1 MVMIEKM
8 KFLSITGPKADIDRM
23 TETYLSKYEIHLENA
38 LSELTEVANL
48 SPFLEINPYKE
59 ALSTIDSFYEQLEDP
74 SQISPE
80 PMDIEKAIKTV
91 RAVQDGFRRLEE
103 EKSRLQSEH
112 AEILD
117 PLKIIRPFKNLNFD
131 VSEILNFK
139 YIHYRFGRI
148 EKQYLQKFEK
158 YIYDNL
164 DTLFIKCGE
173 DEMYVYG
180 VYFVPEHQAH
190 KVHAVYSSMHFERI
204 FIPNEYH
211 GTAAEA
217 FEKLDTRHREI
228 HKALDANKEAS
239 RKFLQD
245 NSTKIVSA
253 KAALDAC
260 SSSFDIRK
268 LAACT
273 PGDTNTFYIL
283 CGWMTEKDALAF
295 RKDIQNDEKIF
306 CLMEDQK
313 APATQKP
320 PTKLRNPKLFKPFEM
335 YVKMYGLPAY
345 NEMDPTWF
353 VAITYSFIF
362 GAMFGDVGQGLVLFL
377 GGLFLYKTKKMDL
390 AGIISCAGVF
400 SVFFGKNVAVAF
412 YDRRAIRI
420 RFVQHES
427 KRIISA
433 VFRLRRA
440 VERVSIARRKRYVIL
455 SDIQAFHGDFNRT
468 RYVFYHIRFSV
479 RRRGKLATVGFHFK
493 VSGIVAFLYYQRKSI
508 SFAVNRFRIARKRI
522 CHALGGCGYGIL
534 IFRRAL
540 HRNFQ
545 RRFHV
550 FHGVFAVFF
559 RYRFAVDFHNKR
571 ALIVA
576 RGFRYGKRIIFAV
589 NSLCRTG
596 YFVAFA
602 RWNRY
607 GIRFLFNAAH
617 GDIQIGRYVFHRVFA
632 VRFRKQSIV
641 GFHRKRGSF
650 VSFTCNFKRESIIFA
665 AVHGICAVQFVP
677 LARAERYPVYRIR
690 NLRGIIGNGF
700 VVLRFHFHRIR
711 IHRRKRVERERF
723 LRFQVVAVHVY
734 HIRRCFRNG
743 LPRYGKIVVQY
754 DFRRGE
760 RFRFFPIGI
769 VVARGKAGCR

>member
-38 LSELTEVANL
+38 LSELTEVASL

-91 RAVQDGFRRLEE
+91 RAVQDGFRCLEE

-217 FEKLDTRHREI
+217 FEKLDTRHHEI

-295 RKDIQNDEKIF
+295 QKDIQNDEKIF

-400 SVFFGKNVAVAF
+400 SVFFGFMYGSFFGFEDVLKAIWLKPMNQMMDVPLVGRLNAVFVIAIGFGMFIILICMVFNIINSIRRGDTEKTWFDSNAVAGLVF
-412 YDRRAIRI
+412 YGSIVLTIGLFISGKKLPAAAILVI
-420 RFVQHES
+420 MFGVPLLLMFLKEPLTNLVEKKSKILPEQKGMFFVQSFFELFEVLLS
-427 KRIISA
+427 YLSNTLSFLRIGA
-433 VFRLRRA
+433 
-440 VERVSIARRKRYVIL
+440 
-455 SDIQAFHGDFNRT
+455 
-468 RYVFYHIRFSV
+468 
-479 RRRGKLATVGFHFK
+479 
-493 VSGIVAFLYYQRKSI
+493 
-508 SFAVNRFRIARKRI
+508 FAVS
-522 CHALGGCGYGIL
+522 HAAMMEVVLMLAGATNGGSPNWIVVVLGN
-534 IFRRAL
+534 IFVCAME
-540 HRNFQ
+540 
-545 RRFHV
+545 
-550 FHGVFAVFF
+550 G
-559 RYRFAVDFHNKR
+559 
-571 ALIVA
+571 LIVGIQVL
-576 RGFRYGKRIIFAV
+576 RLEYYEIF
-589 NSLCRTG
+589 S
-596 YFVAFA
+596 
-602 RWNRY
+602 
-607 GIRFLFNAAH
+607 RFYAGNGREFKPFMKAAH
-617 GDIQIGRYVFHRVFA
+617 
-632 VRFRKQSIV
+632 K
-641 GFHRKRGSF
+641 
-650 VSFTCNFKRESIIFA
+650 N
-665 AVHGICAVQFVP
+665 
-677 LARAERYPVYRIR
+677 
-690 NLRGIIGNGF
+690 
-700 VVLRFHFHRIR
+700 
-711 IHRRKRVERERF
+711 
-723 LRFQVVAVHVY
+723 
-734 HIRRCFRNG
+734 
-743 LPRYGKIVVQY
+743 
-754 DFRRGE
+754 
-760 RFRFFPIGI
+760 
-769 VVARGKAGCR
+769 

>member
-38 LSELTEVANL
+38 LSELTEVASL

-295 RKDIQNDEKIF
+295 QKDIQNDEKIF

-400 SVFFGKNVAVAF
+400 SVFFGFMYGSFFGFEDVLKAIWLKPMNQMMDVPLVGRLNAVFVIAIGFGMFIILICMVFNIINSIRRGDTEKTWFDSNAVAGLVF
-412 YDRRAIRI
+412 YGSIVLTIGLFISGKKLPAAAILVI
-420 RFVQHES
+420 MFGVPLLLMFLKEPLTNLVEKKSEILPEQKGMFFVQSFFELFEVLLS
-427 KRIISA
+427 YLSNTLSFLRIGA
-433 VFRLRRA
+433 
-440 VERVSIARRKRYVIL
+440 
-455 SDIQAFHGDFNRT
+455 
-468 RYVFYHIRFSV
+468 
-479 RRRGKLATVGFHFK
+479 
-493 VSGIVAFLYYQRKSI
+493 
-508 SFAVNRFRIARKRI
+508 FAVS
-522 CHALGGCGYGIL
+522 HAAMMEVVLMLAGAANGGSPNWIVVVLGN
-534 IFRRAL
+534 IFVCAME
-540 HRNFQ
+540 
-545 RRFHV
+545 
-550 FHGVFAVFF
+550 G
-559 RYRFAVDFHNKR
+559 
-571 ALIVA
+571 LIVGIQVL
-576 RGFRYGKRIIFAV
+576 RLEYYEIF
-589 NSLCRTG
+589 S
-596 YFVAFA
+596 
-602 RWNRY
+602 
-607 GIRFLFNAAH
+607 RFYAGNGREFKPFMKAAH
-617 GDIQIGRYVFHRVFA
+617 
-632 VRFRKQSIV
+632 K
-641 GFHRKRGSF
+641 
-650 VSFTCNFKRESIIFA
+650 N
-665 AVHGICAVQFVP
+665 
-677 LARAERYPVYRIR
+677 
-690 NLRGIIGNGF
+690 
-700 VVLRFHFHRIR
+700 
-711 IHRRKRVERERF
+711 
-723 LRFQVVAVHVY
+723 
-734 HIRRCFRNG
+734 
-743 LPRYGKIVVQY
+743 
-754 DFRRGE
+754 
-760 RFRFFPIGI
+760 
-769 VVARGKAGCR
+769 

>member
-1 MVMIEKM
+1 MIEKM

-59 ALSTIDSFYEQLEDP
+59 ALSTIDSFYEQLEDS

-80 PMDIEKAIKTV
+80 LMDIEKAIKTV
-91 RAVQDGFRRLEE
+91 RAVQDGFRCLEE

-295 RKDIQNDEKIF
+295 QKDIQNDEKIF

-400 SVFFGKNVAVAF
+400 SVFFGFMYGSFFGFEDVLKAIWLKPMNQMMDVPLVGRLNAVFVIAIGFGMFIILICMVFNIINSIRRGDTEKTWFDSNAVAGLVF
-412 YDRRAIRI
+412 YGSIVLTIGLFISGKKLPAAAILVI
-420 RFVQHES
+420 MFGVPLLLMFLKEPLTNLVEKKSEILPEQKGMFFVQSFFELFEVLLS
-427 KRIISA
+427 YLSNTLSFLRIGA
-433 VFRLRRA
+433 
-440 VERVSIARRKRYVIL
+440 
-455 SDIQAFHGDFNRT
+455 
-468 RYVFYHIRFSV
+468 
-479 RRRGKLATVGFHFK
+479 
-493 VSGIVAFLYYQRKSI
+493 
-508 SFAVNRFRIARKRI
+508 FAVS
-522 CHALGGCGYGIL
+522 HAAMMEVVLMLAGATNGGNPNWIVVVLGN
-534 IFRRAL
+534 IFVCAME
-540 HRNFQ
+540 
-545 RRFHV
+545 
-550 FHGVFAVFF
+550 G
-559 RYRFAVDFHNKR
+559 
-571 ALIVA
+571 LIVGIQVL
-576 RGFRYGKRIIFAV
+576 RLEYYEIF
-589 NSLCRTG
+589 S
-596 YFVAFA
+596 
-602 RWNRY
+602 
-607 GIRFLFNAAH
+607 RFYAGNGREFKPFMKAAH
-617 GDIQIGRYVFHRVFA
+617 
-632 VRFRKQSIV
+632 K
-641 GFHRKRGSF
+641 
-650 VSFTCNFKRESIIFA
+650 N
-665 AVHGICAVQFVP
+665 
-677 LARAERYPVYRIR
+677 
-690 NLRGIIGNGF
+690 
-700 VVLRFHFHRIR
+700 
-711 IHRRKRVERERF
+711 
-723 LRFQVVAVHVY
+723 
-734 HIRRCFRNG
+734 
-743 LPRYGKIVVQY
+743 
-754 DFRRGE
+754 
-760 RFRFFPIGI
+760 
-769 VVARGKAGCR
+769 

>member
-1 MVMIEKM
+1 MIEKM

-80 PMDIEKAIKTV
+80 LMDIEKAIKTV

-245 NSTKIVSA
+245 NSTNIVSA

-295 RKDIQNDEKIF
+295 QKDIQNDEKIF

-400 SVFFGKNVAVAF
+400 SVFFGFMYGSFFGFEDVLKAIWLKPMNQMMDVPLVGRLNAVFVIAIGFGMFIILICMVFNIINSIRRGDTEKTWFDSNAVAGLVF
-412 YDRRAIRI
+412 YGSIVLTIGLFISGKKLPAAAILVI
-420 RFVQHES
+420 MFGVPLLLMFLKEPLTNLVEKKSKILPEQKGMFFVQSFFELFEVLLS
-427 KRIISA
+427 YLSNTLSFLRIGA
-433 VFRLRRA
+433 
-440 VERVSIARRKRYVIL
+440 
-455 SDIQAFHGDFNRT
+455 
-468 RYVFYHIRFSV
+468 
-479 RRRGKLATVGFHFK
+479 
-493 VSGIVAFLYYQRKSI
+493 
-508 SFAVNRFRIARKRI
+508 FAVS
-522 CHALGGCGYGIL
+522 HAAMMEVVLMLAGATNGGNPNWIVVVLGN
-534 IFRRAL
+534 IFVCAME
-540 HRNFQ
+540 
-545 RRFHV
+545 
-550 FHGVFAVFF
+550 G
-559 RYRFAVDFHNKR
+559 
-571 ALIVA
+571 LIVGIQVL
-576 RGFRYGKRIIFAV
+576 RLEYYEIF
-589 NSLCRTG
+589 S
-596 YFVAFA
+596 
-602 RWNRY
+602 
-607 GIRFLFNAAH
+607 RFYAGNGREFKPFMKAAH
-617 GDIQIGRYVFHRVFA
+617 
-632 VRFRKQSIV
+632 K
-641 GFHRKRGSF
+641 
-650 VSFTCNFKRESIIFA
+650 N
-665 AVHGICAVQFVP
+665 
-677 LARAERYPVYRIR
+677 
-690 NLRGIIGNGF
+690 
-700 VVLRFHFHRIR
+700 
-711 IHRRKRVERERF
+711 
-723 LRFQVVAVHVY
+723 
-734 HIRRCFRNG
+734 
-743 LPRYGKIVVQY
+743 
-754 DFRRGE
+754 
-760 RFRFFPIGI
+760 
-769 VVARGKAGCR
+769 

>member
-1 MVMIEKM
+1 MIEKM

-80 PMDIEKAIKTV
+80 LMDIEKAIKTV

-211 GTAAEA
+211 GTASEA

-273 PGDTNTFYIL
+273 PGDTNTIYIL
-283 CGWMTEKDALAF
+283 CGWMTEKNALAF

-400 SVFFGKNVAVAF
+400 SVFFGFMYGSFFGFEDVLKAIWLKPMNQMMDVPLVGRLNAVFVIAIGFGMFIILICMVFNIINSIRRGDTEKTWFDSNAVAGLVF
-412 YDRRAIRI
+412 YGSIVLTIGLFISGKKLPAAAILVI
-420 RFVQHES
+420 MFGVPLLLMFLKEPLTNLVEKKSEILPEQKGMFFVQSFFELFEVLLS
-427 KRIISA
+427 YLSNTLSFLRIGA
-433 VFRLRRA
+433 
-440 VERVSIARRKRYVIL
+440 
-455 SDIQAFHGDFNRT
+455 
-468 RYVFYHIRFSV
+468 
-479 RRRGKLATVGFHFK
+479 
-493 VSGIVAFLYYQRKSI
+493 
-508 SFAVNRFRIARKRI
+508 FAVS
-522 CHALGGCGYGIL
+522 HAAMMEVVLMLAGATNGGSPNWIVVVLGN
-534 IFRRAL
+534 IFVCAME
-540 HRNFQ
+540 
-545 RRFHV
+545 
-550 FHGVFAVFF
+550 G
-559 RYRFAVDFHNKR
+559 
-571 ALIVA
+571 LIVGIQVL
-576 RGFRYGKRIIFAV
+576 RLEYYEIF
-589 NSLCRTG
+589 S
-596 YFVAFA
+596 
-602 RWNRY
+602 
-607 GIRFLFNAAH
+607 RFYAGNGREFKPFMKAAH
-617 GDIQIGRYVFHRVFA
+617 
-632 VRFRKQSIV
+632 K
-641 GFHRKRGSF
+641 
-650 VSFTCNFKRESIIFA
+650 N
-665 AVHGICAVQFVP
+665 
-677 LARAERYPVYRIR
+677 
-690 NLRGIIGNGF
+690 
-700 VVLRFHFHRIR
+700 
-711 IHRRKRVERERF
+711 
-723 LRFQVVAVHVY
+723 
-734 HIRRCFRNG
+734 
-743 LPRYGKIVVQY
+743 
-754 DFRRGE
+754 
-760 RFRFFPIGI
+760 
-769 VVARGKAGCR
+769 

>member
-211 GTAAEA
+211 GTASEA

-295 RKDIQNDEKIF
+295 QKDIQNDEKIF

-400 SVFFGKNVAVAF
+400 SVFFGFMYGSFFGFEDVLKAIWLKPMNQMMDVPLVGRLNAVFVIAIGFGMFIILICMVFNIINSIRRGDTEKTWFDSNAVAGLVF
-412 YDRRAIRI
+412 YGSIVLTIGLFISGKKLPAAAILVI
-420 RFVQHES
+420 MFGVPLLLMFLKEPLTNLVEKKSEILPEQKGMFFVQSFFELFEVLLS
-427 KRIISA
+427 YLSNTLSFLRIGA
-433 VFRLRRA
+433 
-440 VERVSIARRKRYVIL
+440 
-455 SDIQAFHGDFNRT
+455 
-468 RYVFYHIRFSV
+468 
-479 RRRGKLATVGFHFK
+479 
-493 VSGIVAFLYYQRKSI
+493 
-508 SFAVNRFRIARKRI
+508 FAVS
-522 CHALGGCGYGIL
+522 HAAMMEVVLMLAGATNGGSPNWVVVVLGN
-534 IFRRAL
+534 IFVCAME
-540 HRNFQ
+540 
-545 RRFHV
+545 
-550 FHGVFAVFF
+550 G
-559 RYRFAVDFHNKR
+559 
-571 ALIVA
+571 LIVGIQVL
-576 RGFRYGKRIIFAV
+576 RLEYYEIF
-589 NSLCRTG
+589 S
-596 YFVAFA
+596 
-602 RWNRY
+602 
-607 GIRFLFNAAH
+607 RFYAGNGREFKPFMKAAH
-617 GDIQIGRYVFHRVFA
+617 
-632 VRFRKQSIV
+632 K
-641 GFHRKRGSF
+641 
-650 VSFTCNFKRESIIFA
+650 N
-665 AVHGICAVQFVP
+665 
-677 LARAERYPVYRIR
+677 
-690 NLRGIIGNGF
+690 
-700 VVLRFHFHRIR
+700 
-711 IHRRKRVERERF
+711 
-723 LRFQVVAVHVY
+723 
-734 HIRRCFRNG
+734 
-743 LPRYGKIVVQY
+743 
-754 DFRRGE
+754 
-760 RFRFFPIGI
+760 
-769 VVARGKAGCR
+769 

>member
-1 MVMIEKM
+1 MIEKM

-80 PMDIEKAIKTV
+80 LMDIEKAIKTV

-295 RKDIQNDEKIF
+295 QKDIQNDEKIF

-400 SVFFGKNVAVAF
+400 SVFFGFMYGSFFGFEDVLKAIWLKPMNQMMDVPLVGRLNAVFVIAIGFGMFIILICMVFNIINSIRRGDTEKTWFDSNAVAGLVF
-412 YDRRAIRI
+412 YGSIVLTIGLFISGKKLPAAAILVI
-420 RFVQHES
+420 MFGVPLLLMFLKEPLTNLVEKKSEILPEQKGMFFVQSFFELFEVLLS
-427 KRIISA
+427 YLSNTLSFLRIGA
-433 VFRLRRA
+433 
-440 VERVSIARRKRYVIL
+440 
-455 SDIQAFHGDFNRT
+455 
-468 RYVFYHIRFSV
+468 
-479 RRRGKLATVGFHFK
+479 
-493 VSGIVAFLYYQRKSI
+493 
-508 SFAVNRFRIARKRI
+508 FAVS
-522 CHALGGCGYGIL
+522 HAAMMEVVLMLAGATNGGSPNWIVVVLGN
-534 IFRRAL
+534 IFVCAME
-540 HRNFQ
+540 
-545 RRFHV
+545 
-550 FHGVFAVFF
+550 G
-559 RYRFAVDFHNKR
+559 
-571 ALIVA
+571 LIVGIQVL
-576 RGFRYGKRIIFAV
+576 RLEYYEIF
-589 NSLCRTG
+589 S
-596 YFVAFA
+596 
-602 RWNRY
+602 
-607 GIRFLFNAAH
+607 RFYAGNGREFKPFMKAAH
-617 GDIQIGRYVFHRVFA
+617 
-632 VRFRKQSIV
+632 K
-641 GFHRKRGSF
+641 
-650 VSFTCNFKRESIIFA
+650 N
-665 AVHGICAVQFVP
+665 
-677 LARAERYPVYRIR
+677 
-690 NLRGIIGNGF
+690 
-700 VVLRFHFHRIR
+700 
-711 IHRRKRVERERF
+711 
-723 LRFQVVAVHVY
+723 
-734 HIRRCFRNG
+734 
-743 LPRYGKIVVQY
+743 
-754 DFRRGE
+754 
-760 RFRFFPIGI
+760 
-769 VVARGKAGCR
+769 

>member
-1 MVMIEKM
+1 MIEKM

-59 ALSTIDSFYEQLEDP
+59 ALSTIDSFYEQLEDS

-80 PMDIEKAIKTV
+80 LMDIEKAIKTV

-239 RKFLQD
+239 HKFLQD

-295 RKDIQNDEKIF
+295 QKDIQNDEKIF

-400 SVFFGKNVAVAF
+400 SVFFGFMYGSFFGFEDVLKAIWLKPMNQMMDVPLVGRLNAVFVIAIGFGMFIILICMVFNIINSIRRGDTEKTWFDSNAVAGLVF
-412 YDRRAIRI
+412 YGSIVLTIGLFISGKKLPAAAILVI
-420 RFVQHES
+420 MFGVPLLLIFLKEPLTNLVENKSKILPEQKGMFFVQSFFELFEVLLS
-427 KRIISA
+427 YLSNTLSFLRIGA
-433 VFRLRRA
+433 
-440 VERVSIARRKRYVIL
+440 
-455 SDIQAFHGDFNRT
+455 
-468 RYVFYHIRFSV
+468 
-479 RRRGKLATVGFHFK
+479 
-493 VSGIVAFLYYQRKSI
+493 
-508 SFAVNRFRIARKRI
+508 FAVS
-522 CHALGGCGYGIL
+522 HAAMMEVVLMLAGATNGGNPNWIVVVLGN
-534 IFRRAL
+534 IFVCAME
-540 HRNFQ
+540 
-545 RRFHV
+545 
-550 FHGVFAVFF
+550 G
-559 RYRFAVDFHNKR
+559 
-571 ALIVA
+571 LIVGIQVL
-576 RGFRYGKRIIFAV
+576 RLEYYEIF
-589 NSLCRTG
+589 S
-596 YFVAFA
+596 
-602 RWNRY
+602 
-607 GIRFLFNAAH
+607 RFYAGNGREFKPFMKAAH
-617 GDIQIGRYVFHRVFA
+617 
-632 VRFRKQSIV
+632 K
-641 GFHRKRGSF
+641 
-650 VSFTCNFKRESIIFA
+650 N
-665 AVHGICAVQFVP
+665 
-677 LARAERYPVYRIR
+677 
-690 NLRGIIGNGF
+690 
-700 VVLRFHFHRIR
+700 
-711 IHRRKRVERERF
+711 
-723 LRFQVVAVHVY
+723 
-734 HIRRCFRNG
+734 
-743 LPRYGKIVVQY
+743 
-754 DFRRGE
+754 
-760 RFRFFPIGI
+760 
-769 VVARGKAGCR
+769 

>member
-1 MVMIEKM
+1 MIEKM

-80 PMDIEKAIKTV
+80 LMDIEKAIKTV

-260 SSSFDIRK
+260 SFSFDIRK

-295 RKDIQNDEKIF
+295 QKDIQNDEKIF

-400 SVFFGKNVAVAF
+400 SVFFGFMYGSFFGFEEVLKAIWLKPMNQMMDVPLVGRLNAVFVIAIGFGMFIILICMVFNIINSIRRGDTEKTWFDSNAVAGLVF
-412 YDRRAIRI
+412 YGSIVLTIGLFISGKKLPAAAILVI
-420 RFVQHES
+420 MFGVPLLLMFLKEPLTNLVEKKSKILPEQKGMFFVQSFFELFEVLLS
-427 KRIISA
+427 YLSNTLSFLRIGA
-433 VFRLRRA
+433 
-440 VERVSIARRKRYVIL
+440 
-455 SDIQAFHGDFNRT
+455 
-468 RYVFYHIRFSV
+468 
-479 RRRGKLATVGFHFK
+479 
-493 VSGIVAFLYYQRKSI
+493 
-508 SFAVNRFRIARKRI
+508 FAVS
-522 CHALGGCGYGIL
+522 HAAMMEVVLMLAGATNGGNPNWIVVVLGN
-534 IFRRAL
+534 IFVCAME
-540 HRNFQ
+540 
-545 RRFHV
+545 
-550 FHGVFAVFF
+550 G
-559 RYRFAVDFHNKR
+559 
-571 ALIVA
+571 LIVGIQVL
-576 RGFRYGKRIIFAV
+576 RLEYYEIF
-589 NSLCRTG
+589 S
-596 YFVAFA
+596 
-602 RWNRY
+602 
-607 GIRFLFNAAH
+607 RFYAGNGREFKPFMKAAH
-617 GDIQIGRYVFHRVFA
+617 
-632 VRFRKQSIV
+632 K
-641 GFHRKRGSF
+641 
-650 VSFTCNFKRESIIFA
+650 N
-665 AVHGICAVQFVP
+665 
-677 LARAERYPVYRIR
+677 
-690 NLRGIIGNGF
+690 
-700 VVLRFHFHRIR
+700 
-711 IHRRKRVERERF
+711 
-723 LRFQVVAVHVY
+723 
-734 HIRRCFRNG
+734 
-743 LPRYGKIVVQY
+743 
-754 DFRRGE
+754 
-760 RFRFFPIGI
+760 
-769 VVARGKAGCR
+769 

>member
-1 MVMIEKM
+1 MIEKM

-74 SQISPE
+74 PQISPE

-190 KVHAVYSSMHFERI
+190 KIHAVYSSMHFERI

-245 NSTKIVSA
+245 NSTNIVSA
-253 KAALDAC
+253 KVALDAC

-283 CGWMTEKDALAF
+283 CGWMTERDALAF
-295 RKDIQNDEKIF
+295 QKDIQNDEKIF

-400 SVFFGKNVAVAF
+400 SVFFGFMYGSFFGFEDVLKAIWLKPMNQMMDVPLVGRLNAVFVIAIGFGMFIILICMVFNIINSIRRGDTEKTWFDSNAVAGLVF
-412 YDRRAIRI
+412 YGSIVLTIGLFISGKKLPAAAILVI
-420 RFVQHES
+420 MFGVPLLLMFLKEPLTNLVEKKSKILPEQKGMFFVQSFFELFEVLLS
-427 KRIISA
+427 YLSNTLSFLRIGA
-433 VFRLRRA
+433 
-440 VERVSIARRKRYVIL
+440 
-455 SDIQAFHGDFNRT
+455 
-468 RYVFYHIRFSV
+468 
-479 RRRGKLATVGFHFK
+479 
-493 VSGIVAFLYYQRKSI
+493 
-508 SFAVNRFRIARKRI
+508 FAVS
-522 CHALGGCGYGIL
+522 HAAMMEVVLMLAGAANGGSPNWIVVVLGN
-534 IFRRAL
+534 IFVCAME
-540 HRNFQ
+540 
-545 RRFHV
+545 
-550 FHGVFAVFF
+550 G
-559 RYRFAVDFHNKR
+559 
-571 ALIVA
+571 LIVGIQVL
-576 RGFRYGKRIIFAV
+576 RLEYYEIF
-589 NSLCRTG
+589 S
-596 YFVAFA
+596 
-602 RWNRY
+602 
-607 GIRFLFNAAH
+607 RFYAGNGREFKPFMKAAH
-617 GDIQIGRYVFHRVFA
+617 
-632 VRFRKQSIV
+632 K
-641 GFHRKRGSF
+641 
-650 VSFTCNFKRESIIFA
+650 N
-665 AVHGICAVQFVP
+665 
-677 LARAERYPVYRIR
+677 
-690 NLRGIIGNGF
+690 
-700 VVLRFHFHRIR
+700 
-711 IHRRKRVERERF
+711 
-723 LRFQVVAVHVY
+723 
-734 HIRRCFRNG
+734 
-743 LPRYGKIVVQY
+743 
-754 DFRRGE
+754 
-760 RFRFFPIGI
+760 
-769 VVARGKAGCR
+769 

>member
-80 PMDIEKAIKTV
+80 LMDIEKAIKTV
-91 RAVQDGFRRLEE
+91 RAVQDGFRCLEE

-295 RKDIQNDEKIF
+295 QKDIQNDEKIF

-400 SVFFGKNVAVAF
+400 SVFFGFMYGSFFGFEDVLKAIWLKPMNQMMDVPLVGRLNAVFVIAIGFGMFIILICMVFNIINSIRRGDTEKTWFDSNAVAGLVF
-412 YDRRAIRI
+412 YGSIVLTIGLFISGKKLPAAAILVI
-420 RFVQHES
+420 MFGVPLLLMFLKEPLTNLVEKKSEILPEQKGMFFVQSFFELFEVLLS
-427 KRIISA
+427 YLSNTLSFLRIGAFA
-433 VFRLRRA
+433 VSHAAMMEVVLMLAGATNGGSPNWIVVVLGNIFVCAMEGLIVGIQVLRLEYYEIFSR
-440 VERVSIARRKRYVIL
+440 
-455 SDIQAFHGDFNRT
+455 
-468 RYVFYHIRFSV
+468 FYAGNGREFQPFM
-479 RRRGKLATVGFHFK
+479 KTL
-493 VSGIVAFLYYQRKSI
+493 RKS
-508 SFAVNRFRIARKRI
+508 AQK
-522 CHALGGCGYGIL
+522 
-534 IFRRAL
+534 
-540 HRNFQ
+540 
-545 RRFHV
+545 
-550 FHGVFAVFF
+550 
-559 RYRFAVDFHNKR
+559 
-571 ALIVA
+571 
-576 RGFRYGKRIIFAV
+576 
-589 NSLCRTG
+589 
-596 YFVAFA
+596 
-602 RWNRY
+602 
-607 GIRFLFNAAH
+607 
-617 GDIQIGRYVFHRVFA
+617 
-632 VRFRKQSIV
+632 
-641 GFHRKRGSF
+641 
-650 VSFTCNFKRESIIFA
+650 
-665 AVHGICAVQFVP
+665 
-677 LARAERYPVYRIR
+677 
-690 NLRGIIGNGF
+690 
-700 VVLRFHFHRIR
+700 
-711 IHRRKRVERERF
+711 
-723 LRFQVVAVHVY
+723 
-734 HIRRCFRNG
+734 
-743 LPRYGKIVVQY
+743 
-754 DFRRGE
+754 
-760 RFRFFPIGI
+760 
-769 VVARGKAGCR
+769 

>member
-80 PMDIEKAIKTV
+80 LMDIEKAIKTV

-295 RKDIQNDEKIF
+295 QKDIQNDEKIF

-400 SVFFGKNVAVAF
+400 SVFFGFMYGSFFGFEDVLKAIWLKPMNQMMDVPLVGRLNAVFVIAIGFGMFIILICMVFNIINSIRRGDTEKTWFDSNAVAGLVF
-412 YDRRAIRI
+412 YGSIVLTIGLFISGKKLPAAAILVI
-420 RFVQHES
+420 MFGVPLLLMFLKEPLTNLVEKKSEILPEQKGMFFVQSFFELFEVLLS
-427 KRIISA
+427 YLSNTLSFLRIGA
-433 VFRLRRA
+433 
-440 VERVSIARRKRYVIL
+440 
-455 SDIQAFHGDFNRT
+455 
-468 RYVFYHIRFSV
+468 
-479 RRRGKLATVGFHFK
+479 
-493 VSGIVAFLYYQRKSI
+493 
-508 SFAVNRFRIARKRI
+508 FAVS
-522 CHALGGCGYGIL
+522 HAAMMEVVLMLAGATNGGNPNWIVVVLGN
-534 IFRRAL
+534 IFVCAME
-540 HRNFQ
+540 
-545 RRFHV
+545 
-550 FHGVFAVFF
+550 G
-559 RYRFAVDFHNKR
+559 
-571 ALIVA
+571 LIVGIQVL
-576 RGFRYGKRIIFAV
+576 RLEYYEIF
-589 NSLCRTG
+589 S
-596 YFVAFA
+596 
-602 RWNRY
+602 
-607 GIRFLFNAAH
+607 RFYAGNGREFKPFMKAAH
-617 GDIQIGRYVFHRVFA
+617 
-632 VRFRKQSIV
+632 K
-641 GFHRKRGSF
+641 
-650 VSFTCNFKRESIIFA
+650 N
-665 AVHGICAVQFVP
+665 
-677 LARAERYPVYRIR
+677 
-690 NLRGIIGNGF
+690 
-700 VVLRFHFHRIR
+700 
-711 IHRRKRVERERF
+711 
-723 LRFQVVAVHVY
+723 
-734 HIRRCFRNG
+734 
-743 LPRYGKIVVQY
+743 
-754 DFRRGE
+754 
-760 RFRFFPIGI
+760 
-769 VVARGKAGCR
+769 

>member
-1 MVMIEKM
+1 M
-8 KFLSITGPKADIDRM
+8 
-23 TETYLSKYEIHLENA
+23 
-38 LSELTEVANL
+38 
-48 SPFLEINPYKE
+48 
-59 ALSTIDSFYEQLEDP
+59 
-74 SQISPE
+74 
-80 PMDIEKAIKTV
+80 
-91 RAVQDGFRRLEE
+91 
-103 EKSRLQSEH
+103 
-112 AEILD
+112 
-117 PLKIIRPFKNLNFD
+117 
-131 VSEILNFK
+131 NFK

-211 GTAAEA
+211 GTASEA

-260 SSSFDIRK
+260 SSNFDIRK

-295 RKDIQNDEKIF
+295 QKDIQNDEKIF

-400 SVFFGKNVAVAF
+400 SVFFGFMYGSFFGFEDVLKAIWLKPMNQMMDVPLVGRLNAVFVIAIGFGMFIILICMVFNIINSIRRGDTEKTWFDSNAVAGLVF
-412 YDRRAIRI
+412 YGSIVLTIGLFISGKKLPAAAILVI
-420 RFVQHES
+420 MFGVPLLLMFLKEPLTNLVEKKSEILPEQKGMFFVQSFFELFEVLLS
-427 KRIISA
+427 YLSNTLSFLRIGA
-433 VFRLRRA
+433 
-440 VERVSIARRKRYVIL
+440 
-455 SDIQAFHGDFNRT
+455 
-468 RYVFYHIRFSV
+468 
-479 RRRGKLATVGFHFK
+479 
-493 VSGIVAFLYYQRKSI
+493 
-508 SFAVNRFRIARKRI
+508 FAVS
-522 CHALGGCGYGIL
+522 HAAMMEVVLMLAGATNGGNPNWIVVVLGN
-534 IFRRAL
+534 IFVCAME
-540 HRNFQ
+540 
-545 RRFHV
+545 
-550 FHGVFAVFF
+550 G
-559 RYRFAVDFHNKR
+559 
-571 ALIVA
+571 LIVGIQVL
-576 RGFRYGKRIIFAV
+576 RLEYYEIF
-589 NSLCRTG
+589 S
-596 YFVAFA
+596 
-602 RWNRY
+602 
-607 GIRFLFNAAH
+607 RFYAGNGREFKPFMKAAH
-617 GDIQIGRYVFHRVFA
+617 
-632 VRFRKQSIV
+632 K
-641 GFHRKRGSF
+641 
-650 VSFTCNFKRESIIFA
+650 N
-665 AVHGICAVQFVP
+665 
-677 LARAERYPVYRIR
+677 
-690 NLRGIIGNGF
+690 
-700 VVLRFHFHRIR
+700 
-711 IHRRKRVERERF
+711 
-723 LRFQVVAVHVY
+723 
-734 HIRRCFRNG
+734 
-743 LPRYGKIVVQY
+743 
-754 DFRRGE
+754 
-760 RFRFFPIGI
+760 
-769 VVARGKAGCR
+769 

>member
-80 PMDIEKAIKTV
+80 LMDIEKAIKTV

-164 DTLFIKCGE
+164 DTLFVKCGE

-295 RKDIQNDEKIF
+295 QKDIQNDEKIF

-400 SVFFGKNVAVAF
+400 SVFFGFMYGSFFGFEDVLKAIWLKPMNQMMDVPLVGRLNAVFVIAIGFGMFIILICMVFNIINSIRRGDTEKTWFDSNAVAGLVF
-412 YDRRAIRI
+412 YGSIVLTIGLFISGKKLPAAAILVI
-420 RFVQHES
+420 MFGVPLLLMFLKEPLTNLVEKKSEILPEQKGMFFVQSFFELFEVLLS
-427 KRIISA
+427 YLSNTLSFLRIGA
-433 VFRLRRA
+433 
-440 VERVSIARRKRYVIL
+440 
-455 SDIQAFHGDFNRT
+455 
-468 RYVFYHIRFSV
+468 
-479 RRRGKLATVGFHFK
+479 
-493 VSGIVAFLYYQRKSI
+493 
-508 SFAVNRFRIARKRI
+508 FAVS
-522 CHALGGCGYGIL
+522 HAAMMEVVLMLAGATNGGSPNWIVVVLGN
-534 IFRRAL
+534 IFVCAME
-540 HRNFQ
+540 
-545 RRFHV
+545 
-550 FHGVFAVFF
+550 G
-559 RYRFAVDFHNKR
+559 
-571 ALIVA
+571 LIVGIQVL
-576 RGFRYGKRIIFAV
+576 RLEYYEIF
-589 NSLCRTG
+589 S
-596 YFVAFA
+596 
-602 RWNRY
+602 
-607 GIRFLFNAAH
+607 RFYAGNGREFKPFMKAAH
-617 GDIQIGRYVFHRVFA
+617 
-632 VRFRKQSIV
+632 K
-641 GFHRKRGSF
+641 
-650 VSFTCNFKRESIIFA
+650 N
-665 AVHGICAVQFVP
+665 
-677 LARAERYPVYRIR
+677 
-690 NLRGIIGNGF
+690 
-700 VVLRFHFHRIR
+700 
-711 IHRRKRVERERF
+711 
-723 LRFQVVAVHVY
+723 
-734 HIRRCFRNG
+734 
-743 LPRYGKIVVQY
+743 
-754 DFRRGE
+754 
-760 RFRFFPIGI
+760 
-769 VVARGKAGCR
+769 

>member
-80 PMDIEKAIKTV
+80 LMDIEKAIKTV

-295 RKDIQNDEKIF
+295 QKDIQNDEKIF

-400 SVFFGKNVAVAF
+400 SVFFGFMYGSFFGFEDVLKAIWLKPMNQMMDVPLVGRLNAVFVIAIGFGMFIILICMVFNIINSIRRGDTEKTWFDSNAVAGLVF
-412 YDRRAIRI
+412 YGSIVLTIGLFISGKKLPAAAILVI
-420 RFVQHES
+420 MFGVPLLLMFLKEPLTNLVEKKSKILPEQKGMFFVQSFFELFEILLS
-427 KRIISA
+427 YLSNTLSFLRIGA
-433 VFRLRRA
+433 
-440 VERVSIARRKRYVIL
+440 
-455 SDIQAFHGDFNRT
+455 
-468 RYVFYHIRFSV
+468 
-479 RRRGKLATVGFHFK
+479 
-493 VSGIVAFLYYQRKSI
+493 
-508 SFAVNRFRIARKRI
+508 FAVS
-522 CHALGGCGYGIL
+522 HAAMMEVVLMLAGATNGGSPNWIVVVLGN
-534 IFRRAL
+534 IFVCAME
-540 HRNFQ
+540 
-545 RRFHV
+545 
-550 FHGVFAVFF
+550 G
-559 RYRFAVDFHNKR
+559 
-571 ALIVA
+571 LIVGIQVL
-576 RGFRYGKRIIFAV
+576 RLEYYEIF
-589 NSLCRTG
+589 S
-596 YFVAFA
+596 
-602 RWNRY
+602 
-607 GIRFLFNAAH
+607 RFYAGNGREFKPFMKAAH
-617 GDIQIGRYVFHRVFA
+617 
-632 VRFRKQSIV
+632 K
-641 GFHRKRGSF
+641 
-650 VSFTCNFKRESIIFA
+650 N
-665 AVHGICAVQFVP
+665 
-677 LARAERYPVYRIR
+677 
-690 NLRGIIGNGF
+690 
-700 VVLRFHFHRIR
+700 
-711 IHRRKRVERERF
+711 
-723 LRFQVVAVHVY
+723 
-734 HIRRCFRNG
+734 
-743 LPRYGKIVVQY
+743 
-754 DFRRGE
+754 
-760 RFRFFPIGI
+760 
-769 VVARGKAGCR
+769 

>member
-80 PMDIEKAIKTV
+80 LMDIEKAIKTV

-211 GTAAEA
+211 GTATEA

-295 RKDIQNDEKIF
+295 QKDIQNDEKIF

-400 SVFFGKNVAVAF
+400 SVFFGFMYGSFFGFEDVLKAIWLKPMNQMMDVPLVGRLNAVFVIAIGFGMFIILICMVFNIINSIRKGDTEKTWFDSNAVAGLVF
-412 YDRRAIRI
+412 YGSIVLTIGLFISGKKLPAAAILVIMFGVPLLLMFLKEPLTNLVEKKSRI
-420 RFVQHES
+420 LPEQKGMFFVQSFFELFEVLLS
-427 KRIISA
+427 YLSNTLSFLRIGA
-433 VFRLRRA
+433 
-440 VERVSIARRKRYVIL
+440 
-455 SDIQAFHGDFNRT
+455 
-468 RYVFYHIRFSV
+468 
-479 RRRGKLATVGFHFK
+479 
-493 VSGIVAFLYYQRKSI
+493 
-508 SFAVNRFRIARKRI
+508 FAVS
-522 CHALGGCGYGIL
+522 HAAMMEVVLMLAGATNGGNPNWIVVVLGN
-534 IFRRAL
+534 IFVCAME
-540 HRNFQ
+540 
-545 RRFHV
+545 
-550 FHGVFAVFF
+550 G
-559 RYRFAVDFHNKR
+559 
-571 ALIVA
+571 LIVGIQVL
-576 RGFRYGKRIIFAV
+576 RLEYYEIF
-589 NSLCRTG
+589 S
-596 YFVAFA
+596 
-602 RWNRY
+602 
-607 GIRFLFNAAH
+607 RFYAGNGREFKPFMKAAH
-617 GDIQIGRYVFHRVFA
+617 
-632 VRFRKQSIV
+632 K
-641 GFHRKRGSF
+641 
-650 VSFTCNFKRESIIFA
+650 N
-665 AVHGICAVQFVP
+665 
-677 LARAERYPVYRIR
+677 
-690 NLRGIIGNGF
+690 
-700 VVLRFHFHRIR
+700 
-711 IHRRKRVERERF
+711 
-723 LRFQVVAVHVY
+723 
-734 HIRRCFRNG
+734 
-743 LPRYGKIVVQY
+743 
-754 DFRRGE
+754 
-760 RFRFFPIGI
+760 
-769 VVARGKAGCR
+769 

>member
-211 GTAAEA
+211 GTAVEA

-245 NSTKIVSA
+245 NSTNIVSA

-295 RKDIQNDEKIF
+295 QKDIQNDEKIF

-400 SVFFGKNVAVAF
+400 SVFFGFMYGSFFGFEDVLKAIWLKPMNQMMDVPLVGRLNAVFVIAIGFGMFIILICMVFNIINSIRRGDTEKTWFDSNAVAGLVF
-412 YDRRAIRI
+412 YGSIVLTIGLFISGKKLPAAAILVI
-420 RFVQHES
+420 MFGVPLLLMFLKEPLTNLVEKKSEILPEQKGMFFVQSFFELFEVLLS
-427 KRIISA
+427 YLSNTLSFLRIGA
-433 VFRLRRA
+433 
-440 VERVSIARRKRYVIL
+440 
-455 SDIQAFHGDFNRT
+455 
-468 RYVFYHIRFSV
+468 
-479 RRRGKLATVGFHFK
+479 
-493 VSGIVAFLYYQRKSI
+493 
-508 SFAVNRFRIARKRI
+508 FAVS
-522 CHALGGCGYGIL
+522 HAAMMEVVLMLAGATNGGSPNWIVVVLGN
-534 IFRRAL
+534 IFVCAME
-540 HRNFQ
+540 
-545 RRFHV
+545 
-550 FHGVFAVFF
+550 G
-559 RYRFAVDFHNKR
+559 
-571 ALIVA
+571 LIVGIQVL
-576 RGFRYGKRIIFAV
+576 RLEYYEIF
-589 NSLCRTG
+589 S
-596 YFVAFA
+596 
-602 RWNRY
+602 
-607 GIRFLFNAAH
+607 RFYAGNGREFKPFMKAAH
-617 GDIQIGRYVFHRVFA
+617 
-632 VRFRKQSIV
+632 K
-641 GFHRKRGSF
+641 
-650 VSFTCNFKRESIIFA
+650 N
-665 AVHGICAVQFVP
+665 
-677 LARAERYPVYRIR
+677 
-690 NLRGIIGNGF
+690 
-700 VVLRFHFHRIR
+700 
-711 IHRRKRVERERF
+711 
-723 LRFQVVAVHVY
+723 
-734 HIRRCFRNG
+734 
-743 LPRYGKIVVQY
+743 
-754 DFRRGE
+754 
-760 RFRFFPIGI
+760 
-769 VVARGKAGCR
+769 

>member
-80 PMDIEKAIKTV
+80 LMDIEKAIKTI

-295 RKDIQNDEKIF
+295 QKDIQNDEKIF

-400 SVFFGKNVAVAF
+400 SVFFGFMYGSFFGFEDVLKAIWLKPMNQMMDVPLVGRLNAVFVIAIGFGMFIILICMVFNIINSIRRGDTEKTWFDSNAVAGLVF
-412 YDRRAIRI
+412 YGSIVLTIGLFISGKKLPAAAILVIMFGVPLLLMFLKEPLTNLVEKKSRI
-420 RFVQHES
+420 LPEQKGMFFVQSFFELFEVLLS
-427 KRIISA
+427 YLSNTLSFLRIGA
-433 VFRLRRA
+433 
-440 VERVSIARRKRYVIL
+440 
-455 SDIQAFHGDFNRT
+455 
-468 RYVFYHIRFSV
+468 
-479 RRRGKLATVGFHFK
+479 
-493 VSGIVAFLYYQRKSI
+493 
-508 SFAVNRFRIARKRI
+508 FAVS
-522 CHALGGCGYGIL
+522 HAAMMEVVLMLAGATNGGSPNWIVVVLGN
-534 IFRRAL
+534 IFVCAME
-540 HRNFQ
+540 
-545 RRFHV
+545 
-550 FHGVFAVFF
+550 G
-559 RYRFAVDFHNKR
+559 
-571 ALIVA
+571 LIVGIQVL
-576 RGFRYGKRIIFAV
+576 RLEYYEIF
-589 NSLCRTG
+589 S
-596 YFVAFA
+596 
-602 RWNRY
+602 
-607 GIRFLFNAAH
+607 RFYAGNGREFKPFMKAAH
-617 GDIQIGRYVFHRVFA
+617 
-632 VRFRKQSIV
+632 K
-641 GFHRKRGSF
+641 
-650 VSFTCNFKRESIIFA
+650 N
-665 AVHGICAVQFVP
+665 
-677 LARAERYPVYRIR
+677 
-690 NLRGIIGNGF
+690 
-700 VVLRFHFHRIR
+700 
-711 IHRRKRVERERF
+711 
-723 LRFQVVAVHVY
+723 
-734 HIRRCFRNG
+734 
-743 LPRYGKIVVQY
+743 
-754 DFRRGE
+754 
-760 RFRFFPIGI
+760 
-769 VVARGKAGCR
+769 

>member
-1 MVMIEKM
+1 MIEKM

-80 PMDIEKAIKTV
+80 LMDIEKAIKTV
-91 RAVQDGFRRLEE
+91 RAVQDGFRHLEE

-211 GTAAEA
+211 GTATEA

-295 RKDIQNDEKIF
+295 QKDIQNDEKIF

-400 SVFFGKNVAVAF
+400 SVFFGFMYGSFFGFEDVLKAIWLKPMNQMMDVPLVGRLNAVFVIAIGFGMFIILICMVFNIINSIRRGDTEKTWFDSNAVAGLVF
-412 YDRRAIRI
+412 YGSIVLTIGLFISGKKLPAAAILVI
-420 RFVQHES
+420 MFGVPLLLMFLKEPLTNLVEKKSKILPEQKGMFFVQSFFELFEVLLS
-427 KRIISA
+427 YLSNTLSFLRIGA
-433 VFRLRRA
+433 
-440 VERVSIARRKRYVIL
+440 
-455 SDIQAFHGDFNRT
+455 
-468 RYVFYHIRFSV
+468 
-479 RRRGKLATVGFHFK
+479 
-493 VSGIVAFLYYQRKSI
+493 
-508 SFAVNRFRIARKRI
+508 FAVS
-522 CHALGGCGYGIL
+522 HAAMMEVVLMLAGATNGGSPNWVVVVLGN
-534 IFRRAL
+534 IFVCAME
-540 HRNFQ
+540 
-545 RRFHV
+545 
-550 FHGVFAVFF
+550 G
-559 RYRFAVDFHNKR
+559 
-571 ALIVA
+571 LIVGIQVL
-576 RGFRYGKRIIFAV
+576 RLEYYEIF
-589 NSLCRTG
+589 S
-596 YFVAFA
+596 
-602 RWNRY
+602 
-607 GIRFLFNAAH
+607 RFYAGNGREFKPFMKAAH
-617 GDIQIGRYVFHRVFA
+617 
-632 VRFRKQSIV
+632 K
-641 GFHRKRGSF
+641 
-650 VSFTCNFKRESIIFA
+650 N
-665 AVHGICAVQFVP
+665 
-677 LARAERYPVYRIR
+677 
-690 NLRGIIGNGF
+690 
-700 VVLRFHFHRIR
+700 
-711 IHRRKRVERERF
+711 
-723 LRFQVVAVHVY
+723 
-734 HIRRCFRNG
+734 
-743 LPRYGKIVVQY
+743 
-754 DFRRGE
+754 
-760 RFRFFPIGI
+760 
-769 VVARGKAGCR
+769 

>member
-1 MVMIEKM
+1 MIEKM

-80 PMDIEKAIKTV
+80 LMDIEKAIKTV

-211 GTAAEA
+211 GTATEA

-295 RKDIQNDEKIF
+295 QKDIQNDEKIF

-400 SVFFGKNVAVAF
+400 SVFFGFMYGSFFGFEDVLKAIWLKPMNQMMDVPLVGRLNAVFVIAIGFGMFIILICMVFNIINSIRRGDTEKTWFDSNAVAGLVF
-412 YDRRAIRI
+412 YGSIVLTIGLFISGKKLPAAAILVIMFGVPLLLMFLKEPLTNLVEKKSRI
-420 RFVQHES
+420 LPEQKGMFFVQSFFELFEVLLS
-427 KRIISA
+427 YLSNTLSFLRIGA
-433 VFRLRRA
+433 
-440 VERVSIARRKRYVIL
+440 
-455 SDIQAFHGDFNRT
+455 
-468 RYVFYHIRFSV
+468 
-479 RRRGKLATVGFHFK
+479 
-493 VSGIVAFLYYQRKSI
+493 
-508 SFAVNRFRIARKRI
+508 FAVS
-522 CHALGGCGYGIL
+522 HAAMMEVVLMLAGATNGGNPNWIVVVLGN
-534 IFRRAL
+534 IFVCAME
-540 HRNFQ
+540 
-545 RRFHV
+545 
-550 FHGVFAVFF
+550 G
-559 RYRFAVDFHNKR
+559 
-571 ALIVA
+571 LIVGIQVL
-576 RGFRYGKRIIFAV
+576 RLEYYEIF
-589 NSLCRTG
+589 S
-596 YFVAFA
+596 
-602 RWNRY
+602 
-607 GIRFLFNAAH
+607 RFYAGNGREFKPFMKAAH
-617 GDIQIGRYVFHRVFA
+617 
-632 VRFRKQSIV
+632 K
-641 GFHRKRGSF
+641 
-650 VSFTCNFKRESIIFA
+650 N
-665 AVHGICAVQFVP
+665 
-677 LARAERYPVYRIR
+677 
-690 NLRGIIGNGF
+690 
-700 VVLRFHFHRIR
+700 
-711 IHRRKRVERERF
+711 
-723 LRFQVVAVHVY
+723 
-734 HIRRCFRNG
+734 
-743 LPRYGKIVVQY
+743 
-754 DFRRGE
+754 
-760 RFRFFPIGI
+760 
-769 VVARGKAGCR
+769 

>member
-80 PMDIEKAIKTV
+80 LMDIEKAIKTV

-245 NSTKIVSA
+245 NSTNIVSA

-295 RKDIQNDEKIF
+295 QKDIQNDEKIF

-400 SVFFGKNVAVAF
+400 SVFFGFMYGSFFGFEDVLKAIWLKPMNQMMDVPLVGRLNAVFVIAIGFGMFIILICMVFNIINSIRRGDTEKTWFDSNAVAGLVF
-412 YDRRAIRI
+412 YGSIVLTIGLFISGKKLPAAAILVI
-420 RFVQHES
+420 MFGVPLLLMFLKEPLTNLVEKKSEILPEQKGMFFVQSFFELFEVLLS
-427 KRIISA
+427 YLSNTLSFLRIGA
-433 VFRLRRA
+433 
-440 VERVSIARRKRYVIL
+440 
-455 SDIQAFHGDFNRT
+455 
-468 RYVFYHIRFSV
+468 
-479 RRRGKLATVGFHFK
+479 
-493 VSGIVAFLYYQRKSI
+493 
-508 SFAVNRFRIARKRI
+508 FAVS
-522 CHALGGCGYGIL
+522 HAAMMEVVLMLAGATNGGSPNWIVVVLGN
-534 IFRRAL
+534 IFVCAME
-540 HRNFQ
+540 
-545 RRFHV
+545 
-550 FHGVFAVFF
+550 G
-559 RYRFAVDFHNKR
+559 
-571 ALIVA
+571 LIVGIQVL
-576 RGFRYGKRIIFAV
+576 RLEYYEIF
-589 NSLCRTG
+589 S
-596 YFVAFA
+596 
-602 RWNRY
+602 
-607 GIRFLFNAAH
+607 RFYAGNGREFKPFMKAAH
-617 GDIQIGRYVFHRVFA
+617 
-632 VRFRKQSIV
+632 K
-641 GFHRKRGSF
+641 
-650 VSFTCNFKRESIIFA
+650 N
-665 AVHGICAVQFVP
+665 
-677 LARAERYPVYRIR
+677 
-690 NLRGIIGNGF
+690 
-700 VVLRFHFHRIR
+700 
-711 IHRRKRVERERF
+711 
-723 LRFQVVAVHVY
+723 
-734 HIRRCFRNG
+734 
-743 LPRYGKIVVQY
+743 
-754 DFRRGE
+754 
-760 RFRFFPIGI
+760 
-769 VVARGKAGCR
+769 

>member
-80 PMDIEKAIKTV
+80 LMDIEKAIKTV

-295 RKDIQNDEKIF
+295 QKDIQNDEKIF

-400 SVFFGKNVAVAF
+400 SVFFGFMYGSFFGFEDVLKAIWLKPMNQMMDVPLVGRLNAVFVIAIGFGMFIILICMVFNIINSIRRGDTEKTWFDSNAVAGLVF
-412 YDRRAIRI
+412 YGSIVLTIGLFISGKKLPAAAILVIMFGVPLLLMFLKEPLTNLVEKKSRI
-420 RFVQHES
+420 LPEQKGMFFVQSFFELFEVLLS
-427 KRIISA
+427 YLSNTLSFLRIGA
-433 VFRLRRA
+433 
-440 VERVSIARRKRYVIL
+440 
-455 SDIQAFHGDFNRT
+455 
-468 RYVFYHIRFSV
+468 
-479 RRRGKLATVGFHFK
+479 
-493 VSGIVAFLYYQRKSI
+493 
-508 SFAVNRFRIARKRI
+508 FAVS
-522 CHALGGCGYGIL
+522 HAAMMEVVLMLAGATNGGSPNWIVVVLGN
-534 IFRRAL
+534 IFVCAME
-540 HRNFQ
+540 
-545 RRFHV
+545 
-550 FHGVFAVFF
+550 G
-559 RYRFAVDFHNKR
+559 
-571 ALIVA
+571 LIVGIQVL
-576 RGFRYGKRIIFAV
+576 RLEYYEIF
-589 NSLCRTG
+589 S
-596 YFVAFA
+596 
-602 RWNRY
+602 
-607 GIRFLFNAAH
+607 RFYAGNGREFKPFMKAAH
-617 GDIQIGRYVFHRVFA
+617 
-632 VRFRKQSIV
+632 K
-641 GFHRKRGSF
+641 
-650 VSFTCNFKRESIIFA
+650 N
-665 AVHGICAVQFVP
+665 
-677 LARAERYPVYRIR
+677 
-690 NLRGIIGNGF
+690 
-700 VVLRFHFHRIR
+700 
-711 IHRRKRVERERF
+711 
-723 LRFQVVAVHVY
+723 
-734 HIRRCFRNG
+734 
-743 LPRYGKIVVQY
+743 
-754 DFRRGE
+754 
-760 RFRFFPIGI
+760 
-769 VVARGKAGCR
+769 

>member
-1 MVMIEKM
+1 MIEKM

-295 RKDIQNDEKIF
+295 QKDIQNDEKIF

-400 SVFFGKNVAVAF
+400 SVFFGFMYGSFFGFEDVLKAIWLKPMNQMMDVPLVGRLNAVFVIAIGFGMFIILICMVFNIINSIRRGDTEKTWFDSNAVAGLVF
-412 YDRRAIRI
+412 YGSIVLTIGLFISGKKLPAAAILVI
-420 RFVQHES
+420 MFGVPLLLMFLKEPLTNLVEKKSKILPEQKGMFFVQSFFELFEVLLS
-427 KRIISA
+427 YLSNTLSFLRIGA
-433 VFRLRRA
+433 
-440 VERVSIARRKRYVIL
+440 
-455 SDIQAFHGDFNRT
+455 
-468 RYVFYHIRFSV
+468 
-479 RRRGKLATVGFHFK
+479 
-493 VSGIVAFLYYQRKSI
+493 
-508 SFAVNRFRIARKRI
+508 FAVS
-522 CHALGGCGYGIL
+522 HAAMMEVVLMLAGATNGGSPNWVVVVLGN
-534 IFRRAL
+534 IFVCAME
-540 HRNFQ
+540 
-545 RRFHV
+545 
-550 FHGVFAVFF
+550 G
-559 RYRFAVDFHNKR
+559 
-571 ALIVA
+571 LIVGIQVL
-576 RGFRYGKRIIFAV
+576 RLEYYEIF
-589 NSLCRTG
+589 S
-596 YFVAFA
+596 
-602 RWNRY
+602 
-607 GIRFLFNAAH
+607 RFYAGNGREFKPFMKAAH
-617 GDIQIGRYVFHRVFA
+617 
-632 VRFRKQSIV
+632 K
-641 GFHRKRGSF
+641 
-650 VSFTCNFKRESIIFA
+650 N
-665 AVHGICAVQFVP
+665 
-677 LARAERYPVYRIR
+677 
-690 NLRGIIGNGF
+690 
-700 VVLRFHFHRIR
+700 
-711 IHRRKRVERERF
+711 
-723 LRFQVVAVHVY
+723 
-734 HIRRCFRNG
+734 
-743 LPRYGKIVVQY
+743 
-754 DFRRGE
+754 
-760 RFRFFPIGI
+760 
-769 VVARGKAGCR
+769 

>member
-80 PMDIEKAIKTV
+80 LMDIEKAIKTV

-295 RKDIQNDEKIF
+295 QKDIQNDEKIF

-400 SVFFGKNVAVAF
+400 SVFFGFMYGSFFGFEDVLKAIWLKPMNQMMDVPLVGRLNAVFVIAIGFGMFIILICMVFNIINSSRRGDTEKTWFDSNAVAGLVF
-412 YDRRAIRI
+412 YGSIVLTIGLFISGKKLPAAAILVI
-420 RFVQHES
+420 MFGVPLLLMFLKEPLTNLVEKKSKILPEQKGMFFVQSFFELFEVLLS
-427 KRIISA
+427 YLSNTLSFLRIGA
-433 VFRLRRA
+433 
-440 VERVSIARRKRYVIL
+440 
-455 SDIQAFHGDFNRT
+455 
-468 RYVFYHIRFSV
+468 
-479 RRRGKLATVGFHFK
+479 
-493 VSGIVAFLYYQRKSI
+493 
-508 SFAVNRFRIARKRI
+508 FAVS
-522 CHALGGCGYGIL
+522 HAAMMEVVLMLAGATNGGNPNWIVVVLGN
-534 IFRRAL
+534 IFVCAME
-540 HRNFQ
+540 
-545 RRFHV
+545 
-550 FHGVFAVFF
+550 G
-559 RYRFAVDFHNKR
+559 
-571 ALIVA
+571 LIVGIQVL
-576 RGFRYGKRIIFAV
+576 RLEYYEIF
-589 NSLCRTG
+589 S
-596 YFVAFA
+596 
-602 RWNRY
+602 
-607 GIRFLFNAAH
+607 RFYAGNGREFKPFMKAAH
-617 GDIQIGRYVFHRVFA
+617 
-632 VRFRKQSIV
+632 K
-641 GFHRKRGSF
+641 
-650 VSFTCNFKRESIIFA
+650 N
-665 AVHGICAVQFVP
+665 
-677 LARAERYPVYRIR
+677 
-690 NLRGIIGNGF
+690 
-700 VVLRFHFHRIR
+700 
-711 IHRRKRVERERF
+711 
-723 LRFQVVAVHVY
+723 
-734 HIRRCFRNG
+734 
-743 LPRYGKIVVQY
+743 
-754 DFRRGE
+754 
-760 RFRFFPIGI
+760 
-769 VVARGKAGCR
+769 

>member
-211 GTAAEA
+211 GTASEA

-295 RKDIQNDEKIF
+295 QKDIQNDEKIF

-377 GGLFLYKTKKMDL
+377 GGLFLYKTKNMDL

-400 SVFFGKNVAVAF
+400 SVFFGFMYGSFFGFEAVLKAIWLKPMNQMMDVPLVGRLNAVFVIAIGFGMFIILICMVFNIINSIRRGDTEKTWFDSNAVAGLVF
-412 YDRRAIRI
+412 YGSIVLTIGLFISGKKLPAAAILVI
-420 RFVQHES
+420 MFGVPLLLMFLKEPLTNLVEKKSKILPEQKGMFFVQSFFELFEVLLS
-427 KRIISA
+427 YLSNTLSFLRIGA
-433 VFRLRRA
+433 
-440 VERVSIARRKRYVIL
+440 
-455 SDIQAFHGDFNRT
+455 
-468 RYVFYHIRFSV
+468 
-479 RRRGKLATVGFHFK
+479 
-493 VSGIVAFLYYQRKSI
+493 
-508 SFAVNRFRIARKRI
+508 FAVS
-522 CHALGGCGYGIL
+522 HAAMMEVVLMLAGATNGGNPNWIVVVLGN
-534 IFRRAL
+534 IFVCAME
-540 HRNFQ
+540 
-545 RRFHV
+545 
-550 FHGVFAVFF
+550 G
-559 RYRFAVDFHNKR
+559 
-571 ALIVA
+571 LIVGIQVL
-576 RGFRYGKRIIFAV
+576 RLEYYEIF
-589 NSLCRTG
+589 S
-596 YFVAFA
+596 
-602 RWNRY
+602 
-607 GIRFLFNAAH
+607 RFYAGNGREFKPFMKAAH
-617 GDIQIGRYVFHRVFA
+617 
-632 VRFRKQSIV
+632 K
-641 GFHRKRGSF
+641 
-650 VSFTCNFKRESIIFA
+650 N
-665 AVHGICAVQFVP
+665 
-677 LARAERYPVYRIR
+677 
-690 NLRGIIGNGF
+690 
-700 VVLRFHFHRIR
+700 
-711 IHRRKRVERERF
+711 
-723 LRFQVVAVHVY
+723 
-734 HIRRCFRNG
+734 
-743 LPRYGKIVVQY
+743 
-754 DFRRGE
+754 
-760 RFRFFPIGI
+760 
-769 VVARGKAGCR
+769 

>member
-1 MVMIEKM
+1 MIEKM

-80 PMDIEKAIKTV
+80 LMDIEKAIKTV

-131 VSEILNFK
+131 ISEILNFK

-211 GTAAEA
+211 GTASEA

-295 RKDIQNDEKIF
+295 QKDIQNDEKIF

-400 SVFFGKNVAVAF
+400 SVFFGFMYGSFFGFEDVLKAIWLKPMNQMMDVPLVGRLNAVFVIAIGFGMFIILICMVFNIINSIRRGDTEKTWFDSNAVAGLVF
-412 YDRRAIRI
+412 YGSIVLTIGLFISGKKLPAAAILVI
-420 RFVQHES
+420 MFGVPLLLMFLKEPLTNLVEKKSKILPEQKGMFFVQSFFELFEVLLS
-427 KRIISA
+427 YLSNTLSFLRIGA
-433 VFRLRRA
+433 
-440 VERVSIARRKRYVIL
+440 
-455 SDIQAFHGDFNRT
+455 
-468 RYVFYHIRFSV
+468 
-479 RRRGKLATVGFHFK
+479 
-493 VSGIVAFLYYQRKSI
+493 
-508 SFAVNRFRIARKRI
+508 FAVS
-522 CHALGGCGYGIL
+522 HAAMMEVVLMLAGATNGGNPNWIVVVLGN
-534 IFRRAL
+534 IFVCAME
-540 HRNFQ
+540 
-545 RRFHV
+545 
-550 FHGVFAVFF
+550 G
-559 RYRFAVDFHNKR
+559 
-571 ALIVA
+571 LIVGIQVL
-576 RGFRYGKRIIFAV
+576 RLEYYEIF
-589 NSLCRTG
+589 S
-596 YFVAFA
+596 
-602 RWNRY
+602 
-607 GIRFLFNAAH
+607 RFYAGNGREFKPFMKAAH
-617 GDIQIGRYVFHRVFA
+617 
-632 VRFRKQSIV
+632 K
-641 GFHRKRGSF
+641 
-650 VSFTCNFKRESIIFA
+650 N
-665 AVHGICAVQFVP
+665 
-677 LARAERYPVYRIR
+677 
-690 NLRGIIGNGF
+690 
-700 VVLRFHFHRIR
+700 
-711 IHRRKRVERERF
+711 
-723 LRFQVVAVHVY
+723 
-734 HIRRCFRNG
+734 
-743 LPRYGKIVVQY
+743 
-754 DFRRGE
+754 
-760 RFRFFPIGI
+760 
-769 VVARGKAGCR
+769 